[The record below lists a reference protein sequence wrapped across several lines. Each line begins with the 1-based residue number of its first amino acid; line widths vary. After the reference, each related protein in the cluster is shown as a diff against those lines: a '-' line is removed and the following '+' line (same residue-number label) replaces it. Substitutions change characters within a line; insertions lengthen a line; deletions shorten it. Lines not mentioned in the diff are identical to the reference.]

1 MAIRNTPASYGSAA
15 RALHWLTALLILT
28 AVGLGLY
35 ASDLPRTTDA
45 EVARLAGLYSLHK
58 TIGVAAFFTA
68 AARILWALTQPRP
81 APLHPDRRLET
92 LGAEVVHWALY
103 GAMLVMPLSGWIHH
117 AAVTGFAPI
126 LLPFG
131 QTLPFVPQSA
141 GLGDVASA
149 IHEISATVL
158 YIAIGLHVLGA
169 LKHALI
175 DRDATLTRITRGAVA
190 PANPVAHR
198 SLAAPGLAVLIW
210 AGVIGAGILL
220 PPETEAAPASAPTET
235 AAAPATGNW
244 AVQSGT
250 LSIAVQQMGSEVA
263 GQFADWQADITYDE
277 ATRTGEVTVRIGV
290 PTLTLGSVTDQAL
303 GADFFDAATHPVATY
318 TAKIRPEGTGQIAE
332 GTLDL
337 RGATVPVTLPF
348 TLTIDG
354 DTATMTGTT
363 TLDRRDFGMG
373 ATYTD
378 ESSVGF
384 GVRVDVALTATRR

>member
-337 RGATVPVTLPF
+337 RGATVPVTVPF

-384 GVRVDVALTATRR
+384 GVGVDVALTATRR

>member
-28 AVGLGLY
+28 AIGLGLY

-68 AARILWALTQPRP
+68 AVRILWALTQPRP

-126 LLPFG
+126 LWPFG

-141 GLGDVASA
+141 AVGEVASA

-175 DRDATLTRITRGAVA
+175 DRDATLARITRGAVA
-190 PANPVAHR
+190 PATPVAHR
-198 SLAAPGLAVLIW
+198 SLAAPGLAVLVW

-220 PPETEAAPASAPTET
+220 PPETEAAAPPAPTET
-235 AAAPATGNW
+235 ATAPTTGNW

-263 GQFADWQADITYDE
+263 GQFADWQADITYDD

-303 GADFFDAATHPVATY
+303 GTDFFDAATHPVATY
-318 TAKIRPEGTGQIAE
+318 TAKIRPEGAGQIAE